1 MKTTKLTVGIIMIVL
16 SVWIFIQSSF
26 AGLGNALSN
35 NHQSSGTAG
44 IFVGL
49 LYLAAGIIYIA
60 ARKNDGLGGDI
71 TNLILMIIAGLMG
84 FAAGDYSDLKIWA
97 GLAVI
102 IGLMFFIWHLVVRS
116 QNAKAAAN
124 KPSAPEPN
132 EAQQTPSSSTQH

>member
-1 MKTTKLTVGIIMIVL
+1 MSSPLRVFLLDVL
-16 SVWIFIQSSF
+16 ISTIQSNRNLNGFS
-26 AGLGNALSN
+26 LP
-35 NHQSSGTAG
+35 QSIQLKTS
-44 IFVGL
+44 IYV
-49 LYLAAGIIYIA
+49 YIA

-84 FAAGDYSDLKIWA
+84 FAAGDYSDLKIWT

-102 IGLMFFIWHLVVRS
+102 IGLIFFIWHLVVRS

-124 KPSAPEPN
+124 KPSAPESK